1 VTDDES
7 EPPANLPGRR
17 RAHPPVPP
25 INEHLDPAGLHAA
38 APPFEQVEL
47 AKVRAQIGRDRL
59 VAGLTGLVMLGAGAF
74 VVTGHLDAGTCLGY
88 FAGVFTGGYFR
99 RSRS

>member
-1 VTDDES
+1 VIDDDNQ
-7 EPPANLPGRR
+7 PPANLPGRR
-17 RAHPPVPP
+17 RAHPLVPP
-25 INEHLDPAGLHAA
+25 IKEHVEPAGLHAD

-74 VVTGHLDAGTCLGY
+74 VVTGHLDAGTCLGV
-88 FAGVFTGGYFR
+88 FGVFTGGYFR